1 MNKIVRGGVV
11 LLCAS
16 MLVVAIYAQTAKTE
30 NPLTIAN
37 GSLNSIE
44 NTVTK
49 ISNNPIVIDSE
60 VKADDTKKLV
70 NNTGSVKATGAG
82 ASRGSFSATAY
93 CLRGRTAT
101 GGGVRRGII
110 AADPRVL
117 RLGSTV
123 RLEGGGYS
131 GRYQVTDTGGRIKG
145 KKIDIWVPSC
155 SEARRFGRRNIQV
168 FSN

>member
-1 MNKIVRGGVV
+1 MKNIVRGGAV

-16 MLVVAIYAQTAKTE
+16 MLVVAIYAQTAKKE
-30 NPLTIAN
+30 SPLIIAN
-37 GSLNSIE
+37 GSLYNIE
-44 NTVTK
+44 NAVSQ
-49 ISNNPIVIDSE
+49 ISINTPVIDSE
-60 VKADDTKKLV
+60 INLDDDKKLV
-70 NNTGSVKATGAG
+70 KTTGSVKAAGSG

-101 GGGVRRGII
+101 GGSVRRGII

-131 GRYQVTDTGGRIKG
+131 GTYQVTDTGGRIKG
-145 KKIDIWVPSC
+145 KKLDIWMPSC